1 MVVSLSCTLVLPGE
15 FFKILMLGTT
25 FRPIK
30 SEPLGME
37 TMALEFAL
45 ESQGIIKSRARRAMR
60 RVCKAGG
67 CGQPEQPLQSAMLC
81 LLSRAARSVVLRPF
95 EWKLPAV
102 SSTMWIPSLVR
113 FTKSE
118 LPEAGH
124 KKSFFKQPYFIRA

>member
-67 CGQPEQPLQSAMLC
+67 CG
-81 LLSRAARSVVLRPF
+81 
-95 EWKLPAV
+95 
-102 SSTMWIPSLVR
+102 
-113 FTKSE
+113 
-118 LPEAGH
+118 
-124 KKSFFKQPYFIRA
+124 